1 MATTNAAPTVAGD
14 EPYTPI
20 PMAAVA
26 SKQVKS
32 IGYDPTIKTLAIT
45 FTRGSE
51 SVYHYPNVEP
61 ELYANLVAA
70 ESVSTLLFCD
80 CDKCHEMSCVDR
92 TVPRRL

>member
-20 PMAAVA
+20 PMTAVA

-32 IGYDPTIKTLAIT
+32 IGYDPATKTLAIT

-61 ELYANLVAA
+61 EMYASLVAA
-70 ESVSTLLFCD
+70 ESVGMFFSKHIKSLPFKKFTAPQG
-80 CDKCHEMSCVDR
+80 EPS
-92 TVPRRL
+92 